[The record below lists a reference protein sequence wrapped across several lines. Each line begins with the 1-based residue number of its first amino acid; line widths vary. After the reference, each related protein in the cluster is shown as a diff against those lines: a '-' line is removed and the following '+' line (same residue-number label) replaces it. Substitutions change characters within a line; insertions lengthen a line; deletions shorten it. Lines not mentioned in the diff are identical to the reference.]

1 MNTSRLQF
9 RSGARAISVLL
20 LMMFFSACVRPPE
33 ALLPP
38 FPVPPAAELLT
49 RLDALDGRFSTLSAL
64 ARARIVRDGNSRSSQ
79 QALLVRKPDRLRV
92 DVLGPFSYPLLQV
105 AAAGQLQVHLP
116 VDGRFYAGEA
126 SAVNLARFTGL
137 PLRIEQLVGILL
149 LELPRFRYTEA
160 TSVWRAGAIVLTLD
174 DGGRMRQEFVFA
186 DGGELLRASY
196 WREGELLCE
205 VGYGAYAAD
214 DAFPRQ
220 ISLQLPEAGITAN
233 LELSE
238 VDTTRPLADTRFILN
253 PPAQT
258 PILPFP
264 EG

>member
-1 MNTSRLQF
+1 MNTSRPQS
-9 RSGARAISVLL
+9 RPGATAISVLL
-20 LMMFFSACVRPPE
+20 LLFFSACARPPE
-33 ALLPP
+33 APLTQFPAPP
-38 FPVPPAAELLT
+38 VAELLT
-49 RLDALDGRFSTLSAL
+49 RLTALDGRFATLSAL
-64 ARARIVRDGNSRSSQ
+64 ARARIVRDGHSRSTQ

-92 DVLGPFSYPLLQV
+92 DVLGPFSYPLVQV

-126 SAVNLARFTGL
+126 SDVNLARFTGL

-149 LELPRFRYTEA
+149 LELPRFHYTEA
-160 TSVWRAGAIVLTLD
+160 SSVWRAGEIVLTLD
-174 DGGRMRQEFVFA
+174 DGGRMRQEFAFA
-186 DGGELLRASY
+186 AGGELLRAAY
-196 WREGELLCE
+196 WRESELLCE
-205 VGYGAYAAD
+205 VNYGAYAAD

-220 ISLQLPEAGITAN
+220 IALQLPAAGITAT

-238 VDTTRPLADTRFILN
+238 VDTVRPLAEARFILK